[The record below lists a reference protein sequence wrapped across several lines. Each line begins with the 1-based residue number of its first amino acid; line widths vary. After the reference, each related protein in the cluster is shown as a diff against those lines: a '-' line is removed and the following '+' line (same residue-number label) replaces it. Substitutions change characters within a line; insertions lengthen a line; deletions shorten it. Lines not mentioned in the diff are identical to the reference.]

1 MTTNEIIMIII
12 CTIWLLLILADIILN
27 ILAKRAYRE
36 YCRIISE
43 QNEIFKQ
50 LLFGKKGRDN

>member
-12 CTIWLLLILADIILN
+12 CTIWLLLILADTILN
-27 ILAKRAYRE
+27 IIARSVYNE
-36 YCRIISE
+36 YVQIISE

-50 LLFGKKGRDN
+50 LLFGKKDN

>member
-12 CTIWLLLILADIILN
+12 CTIWLLLILADTILN
-27 ILAKRAYRE
+27 IIARRVYNE
-36 YCRIISE
+36 YVQIISE

>member
-12 CTIWLLLILADIILN
+12 CTIWLLLILEDTILN
-27 ILAKRAYRE
+27 IIARRVYNE
-36 YCRIISE
+36 YVQIISE

-50 LLFGKKGRDN
+50 LLFGKKDN

>member
-12 CTIWLLLILADIILN
+12 CTIWLLLILADTILN
-27 ILAKRAYRE
+27 IIARRVYNE
-36 YCRIISE
+36 YVQIISE

-50 LLFGKKGRDN
+50 LLFGKKDN